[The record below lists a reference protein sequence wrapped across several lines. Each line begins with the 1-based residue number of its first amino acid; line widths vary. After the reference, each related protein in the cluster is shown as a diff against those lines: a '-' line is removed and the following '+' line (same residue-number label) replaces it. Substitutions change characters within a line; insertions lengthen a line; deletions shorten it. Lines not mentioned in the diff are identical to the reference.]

1 VVLASLAALRL
12 FQPPESFRL
21 TTFAEATVAKKAE
34 ATSEPAGWAD
44 VVQGY
49 RAALGRAGIVGSS
62 LMIVRDGRIVA
73 RANEGRQ
80 DREAGAPV
88 TDDTIYH
95 WASITKT
102 FTGIAIMQLRDRGL
116 LSLDDPVVK
125 FVPELRLAHDPF
137 GDISQVKIRHLM
149 SHSAGFR
156 ASTWPWGGDKPWHPF
171 EPTSWEQ
178 IVAMMPYTDVQFAPG
193 SKYSYSNPGV
203 IFLGRI
209 IQLLSGDDY
218 EVYVTKNILMPHSAG
233 FRASTWRWGGDKPWH
248 PFEPTSWEQIV
259 AMMPYTDVQFAPGS
273 KYSYS
278 NPGVIFLG
286 RIIQLL
292 SGDDYE
298 VYVTKNILMPLG
310 MQRTFFDRAPYF
322 LRPFRSHSYVRDEAG
337 LREAPFDFDTGITV
351 SNGGLNAPFGDMA
364 RYLAFLSG
372 SGDSAGLA
380 TYNTVLKRASLE
392 EMWTPQIRASE
403 GEGVNGTDSQAALSF
418 FVEQWPLD
426 SRRSLGTGPVELV
439 GHSGDQ
445 NGFISH
451 LYLHRPSRTAW
462 VISLNTD
469 TTASKDGSR
478 PSSRQVDMIVRDLIV
493 SKMLH

>member
-1 VVLASLAALRL
+1 MVRPSGTLRTAVVLASLATLGLGQGA
-12 FQPPESFRL
+12 Q
-21 TTFAEATVAKKAE
+21 
-34 ATSEPAGWAD
+34 PAGWAD

-73 RANEGRQ
+73 RANEGLQ

-137 GDISQVKIRHLM
+137 GDISQVKIRQLM

-156 ASTWPWGGDKPWHPF
+156 ASTWP
-171 EPTSWEQ
+171 
-178 IVAMMPYTDVQFAPG
+178 
-193 SKYSYSNPGV
+193 
-203 IFLGRI
+203 
-209 IQLLSGDDY
+209 
-218 EVYVTKNILMPHSAG
+218 
-233 FRASTWRWGGDKPWH
+233 WGGDKPWH

-322 LRPFRSHSYVRDEAG
+322 LRPFRSHSYVRDDAG

-478 PSSRQVDMIVRDLIV
+478 PSSRQVDMAVRDLIV
-493 SKMLH
+493 NKILH